1 MAEKALSGS
10 MMGLRNNKIDPR
22 ESLIMVIDT
31 RPPSLRP
38 FFAPFRR
45 QLSKPQF
52 HHLWALTLAWV
63 VNVGRTAVLHL
74 AACAPQHGHRTSL
87 GRFLTVAPWSGP
99 DLLNRQVQRMLKW
112 MKPRRGETIYLIIDD
127 TRIAKRARKMHAV
140 GPIWIPTRGS
150 FTYGHIVVTAAVE
163 FRGVLMPWRFDLWV
177 PKKQAKRSYRK
188 TTQMAAEFIR
198 TFDAPKG
205 LKVRVLFDAFYLTPV
220 VVRACEN
227 RGFAW
232 FSVASK
238 NRTLTREGKRPR
250 RRIIDLVPGLLK
262 HRGRNVR
269 MKRARG
275 WTRFRVGMV
284 DGRLKGIGRV
294 RIVVRKRPRAP
305 MKTTTAVVTN
315 QCLLDGR
322 TIVSIYEKRW
332 RIEELFKELR
342 SDLGLGDYQVMN
354 REGIL
359 HHLHLC
365 GLVHLLL
372 THHSMEAVGAQARKA
387 NNKVHLPSLSSR
399 LDALRQVIRQDQIRR
414 LLRDEPITWRRRKLR
429 QWLLAA

>member
-1 MAEKALSGS
+1 MRLRENTIDHCE
-10 MMGLRNNKIDPR
+10 GLVM
-22 ESLIMVIDT
+22 LIDT

-45 QLSKPQF
+45 HLTKPQF
-52 HHLWALTLAWV
+52 HHLWAVTLAWV
-63 VNVGRTAVLHL
+63 VNMGRSAVLHL

-87 GRFLTVAPWSGP
+87 GRFLNTAPWSGV
-99 DLLNRQVQRMLKW
+99 DLLNRQVQRMLRW
-112 MKPRRGETIYLIIDD
+112 MKPRRGETIHLIIDD

-163 FRGVLMPWRFDLWV
+163 FRGVVMPWRFDLWV

-188 TTQMAAEFIR
+188 TTQMAAEFIHA
-198 TFDAPKG
+198 FDVPKG

-220 VVRACEN
+220 VVRACET
-227 RGFAW
+227 RGFVW

-238 NRTLTREGKRPR
+238 NRTLTRKGRGPR
-250 RRIIDLVPGLLK
+250 RRIIDLVPGLLR
-262 HRGRNVR
+262 HQGRNVR

-275 WTRFRVGMV
+275 WARFRLGMV
-284 DGRLKGIGRV
+284 DGRLKGIGQV
-294 RIVVRKRPRAP
+294 RMVVRKRPWAP
-305 MKTTTAVVTN
+305 TSTATAVVTN
-315 QCLLDGR
+315 QCSLDAR
-322 TIVSIYEKRW
+322 TIAAIYESRW

-342 SDLGLGDYQVMN
+342 SDLGLGDYQVMS

-365 GLVHLLL
+365 GLVHLML

-387 NNKVHLPSLSSR
+387 NHEVPLPPLSCR
-399 LDALRQVIRQDQIRR
+399 LDALRQLIRRDQIRR
-414 LLRDEPITWRRRKLR
+414 LLRDIPNTTRRGELSR
-429 QWLLAA
+429 WLMAA

>member
-1 MAEKALSGS
+1 MRLKDNTIDHRE
-10 MMGLRNNKIDPR
+10 GLVMI
-22 ESLIMVIDT
+22 IDT

-45 QLSKPQF
+45 ELTKPQF
-52 HHLWALTLAWV
+52 HHVWAVTLAWI
-63 VNVGRTAVLHL
+63 VNAGRKAVLRL
-74 AACAPQHGHRTSL
+74 ASCAPAHGHRTSL
-87 GRFLTVAPWSGP
+87 GRFLTVAPWNGL
-99 DLLNRQVQRMLKW
+99 DLLNLEVERILKW
-112 MKPRRGETIYLIIDD
+112 MKPRRGEAIHLIIDD

-140 GPIWIPTRGS
+140 APIWIPTRGA

-163 FRGVLMPWRFDLWV
+163 FRGVVLPWRFDLWI
-177 PKKQAKRSYRK
+177 PPKQAKRSYRK
-188 TTQMAAEFIR
+188 TTQMAAAFIHA
-198 TFDAPKG
+198 FDVPKG

-220 VVRACEN
+220 VVRACET

-238 NRTLTREGKRPR
+238 NRTLNREGKKPR
-250 RRIIDLVPGLLK
+250 RRIIHLVPGLLK
-262 HRGRNVR
+262 HQGRNVR

-275 WTRFRVGMV
+275 WARFRLGMI
-284 DGRLKGIGRV
+284 DGRLKGIGQV

-305 MKTTTAVVTN
+305 MTTATAVVTN

-322 TIVSIYEKRW
+322 TILSIYERRW

-342 SDLGLGDYQVMN
+342 SDLGLGDYQVMS

-372 THHSMEAVGAQARKA
+372 THHSMEAVGAQARKV
-387 NNKVHLPSLSSR
+387 NREVSLPPLSRR
-399 LDALRQVIRQDQIRR
+399 LETLRQVIRDDQVRK
-414 LLRDEPITWRRRKLR
+414 LLHDEPNTRRRRKLR
-429 QWLLAA
+429 KWLLAA